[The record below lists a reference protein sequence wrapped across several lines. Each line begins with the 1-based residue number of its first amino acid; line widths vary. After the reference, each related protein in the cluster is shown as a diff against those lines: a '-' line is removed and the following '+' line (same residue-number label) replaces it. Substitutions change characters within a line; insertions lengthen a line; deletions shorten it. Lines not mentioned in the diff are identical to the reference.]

1 MKIGMIGLGRMGKNM
16 ADRLRTGGH
25 QVVGYDI
32 APDSGRDVD
41 SLQALVRA
49 LDAPR
54 VIWVMVP
61 AGKPIESTLDQL
73 GELMERGDLVV
84 DGGNTR
90 FTQDQE
96 HAQALAAKGIGL
108 VDVGTSNGIW
118 GKEKGYALMVG
129 GSDQDVARIQPIL
142 DTLKPEG
149 DYGLVHAGGTG
160 AGHYAKM
167 VHNGIEYG
175 MMQALAEGY
184 AVLEASDLIKEPGEV
199 VESWRKG
206 SVIQSWLLDLLA
218 QALKEDP
225 HLSGI
230 AGKADETGETKW
242 MIADALELGVPTP
255 AITSALY
262 ARQSSKIEDPMT
274 MKVVSALRSAFGG
287 HPIVRE

>member
-16 ADRLRTGGH
+16 ADRLRAGGH

-32 APDSGRDVD
+32 SPDSGRDVD
-41 SLQALVRA
+41 SLRALVDALEPPRA
-49 LDAPR
+49 
-54 VIWVMVP
+54 IWVMVP
-61 AGKPIESTLDQL
+61 AGKPIESTLDEL
-73 GELMERGDLVV
+73 GNLMDQGDLVI

-96 HAQALAAKGIGL
+96 HAKALGEKGIGL

-118 GKEKGYALMVG
+118 GRENGYALMVG

-149 DYGLVHAGGTG
+149 DFGLVHAGGTG

-184 AVLEASDLIKEPGEV
+184 AVLEASNLIAEPGDV
-199 VESWRKG
+199 VKSWRKG
-206 SVIQSWLLDLLA
+206 SVIQSWLLDLLSK
-218 QALKEDP
+218 ALEADP
-225 HLSGI
+225 HLTHI
-230 AGKADETGETKW
+230 AGRAEETGETKW
-242 MIADALELGVPTP
+242 MIGDALELGVPTP

-262 ARQSSKIEDPMT
+262 ARQSSQIQDPMT
-274 MKVVSALRSAFGG
+274 MKVVSALRNEFGG
-287 HPIVRE
+287 HPIVKE

>member
-32 APDSGRDVD
+32 SPESGRDVD
-41 SLQALVRA
+41 SLQALVDS
-49 LDAPR
+49 LEAPR
-54 VIWVMVP
+54 AIWVMVP

-73 GELMERGDLVV
+73 GDLLDRGDLVI

-90 FTQDQE
+90 FTQDQA
-96 HAQALAAKGIGL
+96 HAKALGAKGIGL

-118 GKEKGYALMVG
+118 GRENGYALMVG
-129 GSDQDVARIQPIL
+129 GSDEDVARIQPIL

-149 DYGLVHAGGTG
+149 EFGLVHAGGTG

-175 MMQALAEGY
+175 MMQSLAEGY
-184 AVLEASDLIKEPGEV
+184 AVLEASDLIQEPGEV
-199 VESWRKG
+199 VQSWRKG

-218 QALKEDP
+218 KSLQKDP
-225 HLSGI
+225 HLAHI
-230 AGKADETGETKW
+230 AGKAEETGETKW
-242 MIADALELGVPTP
+242 MIGDALELGVPTP

-262 ARQSSKIEDPMT
+262 ARQSSQIQDPMT
-274 MKVVSALRSAFGG
+274 MKAVSALRNAFGG
-287 HPIVRE
+287 HPIVKE

>member
-32 APDSGRDVD
+32 SPDSGRDVD
-41 SLQALVRA
+41 SLKALVDA
-49 LDAPR
+49 LEAPR
-54 VIWVMVP
+54 AIWVMVP
-61 AGKPIESTLDQL
+61 AGKPVESTLNQL
-73 GELMERGDLVV
+73 GDLMDSGDLVI

-90 FTQDQE
+90 FAQDQE
-96 HAQALAAKGIGL
+96 HAKALGAKGIGL

-129 GSDQDVARIQPIL
+129 GSDEDVARIQPVL

-149 DYGLVHAGGTG
+149 EFGLVHAGGTG

-175 MMQALAEGY
+175 MMQSMAEGY
-184 AVLEASDLIKEPGEV
+184 AVLEASDLIEEPGEV
-199 VESWRKG
+199 VQSWRKG

-218 QALKEDP
+218 ESLQQDP
-225 HLSGI
+225 HLAHI
-230 AGKADETGETKW
+230 AGKAEETGEAKW
-242 MIADALELGVPTP
+242 MIGDALELGVPTP

-262 ARQSSKIEDPMT
+262 ARQSSQIQDPMT

-287 HPIVRE
+287 HPIVKE